1 MKNILAILL
10 FVLMFI
16 ATSFAGQFNPPG
28 TNGQLAANINNLWAG
43 LTPSNGLTVSGS
55 NLSCVNS
62 TSSVIGCVQ
71 GDGATLSI
79 NGSAVISVNQ
89 ANNFTWSGTNTFSS
103 IFNSTGTFEVG
114 GVTFT
119 WPASTG
125 PALVGNVSN
134 TLSSGATSTTTLTS
148 SNAGF
153 LNTLKILNSGG
164 AGTANTG
171 AGVYIG
177 STVSAQQLSITNF
190 SNGTS
195 YAATILANSSV
206 TSLTIS
212 AAGSGGLIFTGSPIT
227 IGTGT
232 GALSVISGVLSAGT
246 LSTGNGG
253 TNCSTASGTCLDNI
267 TGFSSTGFL
276 KRTGAGAYSFI
287 TDPSDVTSVSNSD
300 GTLTVTPTTGAVV
313 ASLAL
318 NHANTWTAVQTFTNS
333 DLALLGASTGSTI
346 FTSANS
352 SSTTYTATIPA
363 NTGTIA
369 ELNLAQ
375 TFTATQTFPSAS
387 ITNAELVNQSTT
399 VNGQTCTLGGS
410 CTVTASATLV
420 VGTTSITSGTSGD
433 ILYNNGGVLGNGN
446 LTGDVTTTN
455 SLATTLA
462 TVNSNVGTFQGITV
476 NAKGLVTAAVN
487 QGYITGNQTIT
498 LSGGVTGSGATAIT
512 TTVTPDKAP
521 AAPT

>member
-232 GALSVISGVLSAGT
+232 GALSVASGVLSAGVT
-246 LSTGNGG
+246 SATYGG
-253 TNCSTASGTCLDNI
+253 TGQN
-267 TGFSSTGFL
+267 
-276 KRTGAGAYSFI
+276 
-287 TDPSDVTSVSNSD
+287 TS
-300 GTLTVTPTTGAVV
+300 
-313 ASLAL
+313 
-318 NHANTWTAVQTFTNS
+318 
-333 DLALLGASTGSTI
+333 ASTGVAQVSSGTWSVSTTLLSGLSI
-346 FTSANS
+346 PSPTFTGTVAGAGTIPLSVLASQSAN
-352 SSTTYTATIPA
+352 I
-363 NTGTIA
+363 I
-369 ELNLAQ
+369 
-375 TFTATQTFPSAS
+375 
-387 ITNAELVNQSTT
+387 
-399 VNGQTCTLGGS
+399 
-410 CTVTASATLV
+410 
-420 VGTTSITSGTSGD
+420 VGTTAAGSPVAPPSA
-433 ILYNNGGVLGNGN
+433 GV
-446 LTGDVTTTN
+446 VPPACPA
-455 SLATTLA
+455 SAA
-462 TVNSNVGTFQGITV
+462 
-476 NAKGLVTAAVN
+476 LVTKPSIRRYAAAASARA
-487 QGYITGNQTIT
+487 
-498 LSGGVTGSGATAIT
+498 SGEYSIS
-512 TTVTPDKAP
+512 DR
-521 AAPT
+521 